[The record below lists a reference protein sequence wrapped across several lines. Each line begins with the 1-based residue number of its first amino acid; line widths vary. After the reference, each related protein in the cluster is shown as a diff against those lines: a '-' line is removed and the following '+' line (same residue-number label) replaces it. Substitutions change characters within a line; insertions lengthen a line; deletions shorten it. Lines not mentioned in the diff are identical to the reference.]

1 MVVSDVNPECGVG
14 QRLNHGSLQLD
25 HVAFCQASYLL
36 HLTEPIPEG
45 GQRPPDVT
53 VQHRLAVL
61 QAAGNRVRPDPR
73 GNNVLSPFFFGSL
86 KFSAFS
92 VHQPEKVALLPEDQ
106 KEVSSVMA
114 GNGPYHVSSQKRH
127 RRRSPTW
134 VRISG
139 SPFVMRIEFS

>member
-1 MVVSDVNPECGVG
+1 MSLFAK
-14 QRLNHGSLQLD
+14 RHTSFISLNLFRKAASALLMSLSSTGS
-25 HVAFCQASYLL
+25 
-36 HLTEPIPEG
+36 
-45 GQRPPDVT
+45 
-53 VQHRLAVL
+53 AVL